1 MKRDRNSYILAD
13 ESAGQ
18 YDLKLMFPVL
28 ILVTIGIIMVYS
40 ASSVLAL
47 KRFGTDFYFLKKQA
61 LFAMAGFVGLVC
73 GRRFPYGKLKP
84 LAYPF
89 LITAIILL
97 VAIFIPGIGYSAGGS
112 ARWLRL
118 AGFTV
123 QPSEFARIAMI
134 VYLAYS
140 LDKKNGELKNFYVGF
155 MPHIFV
161 LGILTALIAMQ
172 PDFGSV
178 VILGAITWVML
189 FVAGVRMMHLV
200 PSLLLLVPIAY
211 IYMISADYRARR
223 LMSFWNPWQYSANEG
238 YQIIHSL
245 MAFGTGGIWGTGIG
259 QSYQKLHYL
268 PEPHTDFIF
277 SVIGEELGLLGVAII
292 LSLYVIIL
300 WRGISIAKNAEDF
313 FGTFLATGITS
324 AIAIQVCTN
333 MGVALGLLPTKGLT
347 LPFLS
352 YGGTSL
358 LVNMVSIGILMNIGT
373 RTRNVPY
380 AYTHLR
386 RG

>member
-1 MKRDRNSYILAD
+1 MQRDRRSYISAD
-13 ESAGQ
+13 ESPGH

-40 ASSVLAL
+40 ASSVLAF
-47 KRFGTDFYFLKKQA
+47 KKFGTDFYFLKKQA
-61 LFAMAGFVGLVC
+61 LFAMTGFVGLVC
-73 GRRFPYGKLKP
+73 GRHFSYSHLKP
-84 LAYPF
+84 LAYPV
-89 LITAIILL
+89 LIIAIILL
-97 VAIFIPGIGYSAGGS
+97 AAIFIPGIGYSAGGS

-118 AGFTV
+118 GGFTI
-123 QPSEFARIAMI
+123 QPSEFARLAMI
-134 VYLAYS
+134 IYLAYS
-140 LDKKNGELKNFYVGF
+140 LDKKSGELKNFYVGF
-155 MPHIFV
+155 LPHVFV
-161 LGILTALIAMQ
+161 LGIFTALIALQ

-178 VILGAITWVML
+178 VILGAITWLML
-189 FVAGVRMMHLV
+189 FVAGVRILHLA
-200 PSLLLLVPIAY
+200 PSLLLLVPIGY
-211 IYMISADYRARR
+211 IYMVSAGYRARR
-223 LMSFWNPWQYSANEG
+223 LMSFWDPWQYSANEG

-277 SVIGEELGLLGVAII
+277 SVIGEELGLLGVTII
-292 LSLYVIIL
+292 LFLYVLIL
-300 WRGISIAKNAEDF
+300 WRGIIIAKNAEDP

-358 LVNMVSIGILMNIGT
+358 LVNMASIGILMNIGT
-373 RTRNVPY
+373 RTHKQPY
-380 AYTHLR
+380 AFRHPR
-386 RG
+386 RA